1 MKNEWDD
8 YAEGWDIDP
17 TVKVYAKNAF
27 SELTANIDINDL
39 AVLDFGC
46 GTGSLTKLMSPYA
59 KSVLAIDSSSEMIKH
74 LNSKRLSNVCSIADY
89 LSEGLIKST
98 PELSHQFDLIVAS
111 SVCSF
116 LDDYDETLKL
126 LSSLLKDG
134 GRFVQWD
141 WYAESESSEMG
152 LTEQRVV
159 NALLETGFDVIKIT
173 KPFVMTSSKGNMPV
187 LMAIAK
193 KA

>member
-8 YAEGWDIDP
+8 YAEGWDIDL

>member
-1 MKNEWDD
+1 LKNEWDD

-152 LTEQRVV
+152 LTEQRVA

>member
-152 LTEQRVV
+152 LTEQRVA

>member
-17 TVKVYAKNAF
+17 TVEMYAKNAF
-27 SELTANIDINDL
+27 SELTANIDINGL

-59 KSVLAIDSSSEMIKH
+59 KSVLAIDPSSEMIKH
-74 LNSKRLSNVCSIADY
+74 LNSKRLNNVCSIADY
-89 LSEGLIKST
+89 LTQDLIEST
-98 PELSHQFDLIVAS
+98 PELNHQFDLIVAS

-126 LSSLLKDG
+126 LRSLLKGG

-141 WYAESESSEMG
+141 WYAEGESSEMG
-152 LTEQRVV
+152 LTEQRVA
-159 NALLETGFDVIKIT
+159 NALLGTGFDVIKVN

>member
-8 YAEGWDIDP
+8 YAEGWDIDL

-152 LTEQRVV
+152 LTEQRVA